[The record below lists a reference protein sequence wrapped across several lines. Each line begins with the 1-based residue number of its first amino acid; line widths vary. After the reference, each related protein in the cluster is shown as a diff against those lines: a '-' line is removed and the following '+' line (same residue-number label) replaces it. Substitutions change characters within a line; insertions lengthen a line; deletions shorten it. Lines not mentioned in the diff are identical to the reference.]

1 MTNVEFKFF
10 KTMLEDGNP
19 LKRDIKYIEHVG
31 EGFTEEDLADLSLE
45 ECLKEALDYFNLSK
59 Y

>member
-1 MTNVEFKFF
+1 MTNSEFRFF

-19 LKRDIKYIEHVG
+19 LKRDIKYIELVG
-31 EGFTEEDLADLSLE
+31 EGFNEEELKELSLE
-45 ECLKEALDYFNLSK
+45 ECLKEALEYFNLSK